1 MASQDDLTLL
11 KQMYQRGE
19 ISDEQY
25 DVLRRHVLW
34 GTPLPQLIDEV
45 PAPRAPAPPVS
56 APRAPAVSAP
66 PRAGQP
72 RAAPPRAA
80 PSAPPA
86 ARLRRLRRLRRLL
99 RLLRLSG
106 DVGGGSVRR
115 VGRIRAGRPADRAV
129 AAGHRLR
136 AGAGPGALSG
146 AGIAGRAAASR
157 AGVVGRA
164 AAPRAGVVGRAAPR
178 GTPRRRGPGRSGPPS
193 RRSPAALGLPPG
205 RRAAHGDARPGRL
218 PTPGLP
224 RGRRAAHGDSLRR
237 LFTLGLSSGRRAAQA
252 DPRSGRLPTPGLPR
266 GRRAAHG
273 DSLRRLFTLGLSSGR
288 RAAQVDPR
296 SGRLPAPGLPRG
308 RRAAQCEPPRL
319 RPTSGHT
326 GRGDRPS
333 APAAYRSGGG
343 RPQPDRGD
351 AYHRL
356 DEPPAPSGAYRGE
369 AEPTSPYR
377 PDGETPGLGR
387 GASARHPE
395 LAPEH
400 SEVADPAPRRRRRE
414 AADPSDRPP
423 PAPKRR
429 GRGLFAVLTS
439 VLLALALIAAGVWW
453 FALRETGVDAQTYA
467 RSICGSVRDWQ
478 RGVDA
483 ASSALVKTI
492 PREQDR
498 TKVRTAVQR
507 YYTDLATR
515 TDGLR
520 GAIDAAGPVDVAGGQ
535 AYADS
540 LTAAVGDQSA
550 ALRELADRAGR
561 LDVAAAT
568 VFQISLQSLLT
579 GAESAV
585 SEVTAALAR
594 PAAGTPAA
602 LRLALSDEPACAP
615 YVG

>member
-1 MASQDDLTLL
+1 M
-11 KQMYQRGE
+11 
-19 ISDEQY
+19 
-25 DVLRRHVLW
+25 
-34 GTPLPQLIDEV
+34 
-45 PAPRAPAPPVS
+45 
-56 APRAPAVSAP
+56 
-66 PRAGQP
+66 
-72 RAAPPRAA
+72 
-80 PSAPPA
+80 
-86 ARLRRLRRLRRLL
+86 
-99 RLLRLSG
+99 
-106 DVGGGSVRR
+106 
-115 VGRIRAGRPADRAV
+115 
-129 AAGHRLR
+129 
-136 AGAGPGALSG
+136 
-146 AGIAGRAAASR
+146 
-157 AGVVGRA
+157 
-164 AAPRAGVVGRAAPR
+164 
-178 GTPRRRGPGRSGPPS
+178 
-193 RRSPAALGLPPG
+193 
-205 RRAAHGDARPGRL
+205 
-218 PTPGLP
+218 
-224 RGRRAAHGDSLRR
+224 
-237 LFTLGLSSGRRAAQA
+237 
-252 DPRSGRLPTPGLPR
+252 
-266 GRRAAHG
+266 
-273 DSLRRLFTLGLSSGR
+273 
-288 RAAQVDPR
+288 
-296 SGRLPAPGLPRG
+296 
-308 RRAAQCEPPRL
+308 
-319 RPTSGHT
+319 
-326 GRGDRPS
+326 
-333 APAAYRSGGG
+333 
-343 RPQPDRGD
+343 
-351 AYHRL
+351 
-356 DEPPAPSGAYRGE
+356 
-369 AEPTSPYR
+369 
-377 PDGETPGLGR
+377 
-387 GASARHPE
+387 
-395 LAPEH
+395 
-400 SEVADPAPRRRRRE
+400 ADPAPRRRRRE